1 MEDLDFTQPTI
12 RSDIYDPAVARAC
25 FEPLG
30 KPETIARG
38 KPFFIEGQGSDR
50 MYLLVDGEVGLLR
63 GTKSIDVIKAGEI
76 FGELAALTGQPR
88 SASAMARTECR
99 AISLD
104 LGQFQQAIQKTP
116 EFALMMMSIIIN
128 RLRLTAT
135 MMKMTRTLPDARER
149 DEVRVF
155 DKRMLEELV
164 GTMRERPRQEVLPDR
179 VIMEEGQGGVF
190 MYVVLEGRVAITIQS
205 KVVERVGQ
213 GGVFG
218 EMALVDQS
226 RRAAS
231 AIAETR
237 CLLLTLNRNDFLG
250 LIRSKPG
257 FAVSLLKGLAERLR
271 FLTAQ
276 KP

>member
-30 KPETIARG
+30 RLETIARG

-50 MYLLVDGEVGLLR
+50 MYLLVEGEVGLLR
-63 GTKSIDVIKAGEI
+63 GTKSIDVIKTGEI
-76 FGELAALTGQPR
+76 FGELAALTGHPR
-88 SASAMARTECR
+88 SASAMARTDCR

-104 LGQFQQAIQKTP
+104 LAQFQQAIQKAP

-155 DKRMLEELV
+155 DKKMLEELA
-164 GTMRERPRQEVLPDR
+164 GAMHERPRQEVLPDR

-190 MYVVLEGRVAITIQS
+190 MYVVLEGRVAISIQS
-205 KVVERVGQ
+205 NVVERVGQ

-226 RRAAS
+226 KRAAS

-237 CLLLTLNRNDFLG
+237 CLLLTLNRNDFLT
-250 LIRSKPG
+250 LIKSKPG

-271 FLTAQ
+271 FLTTQ

>member
-30 KPETIARG
+30 RPETIARG

-50 MYLLVDGEVGLLR
+50 MYLLVEGEVGLLR
-63 GTKSIDVIKAGEI
+63 GTKSIDVIKTGEI

-88 SASAMARTECR
+88 SASAMARTDCR

-104 LGQFQQAIQKTP
+104 LGQFQQAIQKAP

-155 DKRMLEELV
+155 DKKMLEELAV
-164 GTMRERPRQEVLPDR
+164 AEVLPDR

-205 KVVERVGQ
+205 SVVERVGQ

-250 LIRSKPG
+250 LIRSKPS

-271 FLTAQ
+271 FLTAR

>member
-1 MEDLDFTQPTI
+1 MEDLDFTRPVV

-30 KPETIARG
+30 KPESVGKARTL
-38 KPFFIEGQGSDR
+38 FAEGQSSDR
-50 MYLLVDGEVGLLR
+50 MYLLIEGEIGLVR
-63 GTKSIDVIKAGEI
+63 GGKSIDIIRPGEI

-88 SASAMARTECR
+88 TASALARGDCR

-104 LGQFQQAIQKTP
+104 IRQFQQAIQRTP

-128 RLRLTAT
+128 RVRLTAT

-155 DKRMLEELV
+155 DRKMLEELADAL
-164 GTMRERPRQEVLPDR
+164 RERPRQEFLPDA
-179 VIMEEGQGGVF
+179 VIMQEGQGGIF
-190 MYVVLEGRVAITIQS
+190 MYIVLEGRVAISIQS
-205 KVVERVGQ
+205 TVVEKVGQ

-226 RRAAS
+226 KRAAS
-231 AIAETR
+231 AVAETR
-237 CLLLTLNRNDFLG
+237 CVLLALNRNDFLH
-250 LIRSKPG
+250 LIRTKPA
-257 FAVSLLKGLAERLR
+257 FAVSLLRALAERLR
-271 FLTAQ
+271 FLTSQ

>member
-1 MEDLDFTQPTI
+1 MEDLDFTQPAV
-12 RSDIYDPAVARAC
+12 RSDIYDPAVARTC

-30 KPETIARG
+30 QPQSVAQG

-50 MYLLVDGEVGLLR
+50 MYLLIEGEVGLLQKA
-63 GTKSIDVIKAGEI
+63 KSIDVIKAGEI

-88 SASAMARTECR
+88 SASAMARTACR

-104 LGQFQQAIQKTP
+104 ARQFQQAIQKTP

-155 DKRMLEELV
+155 DKRMLEELT
-164 GTMRERPRQEVLPDR
+164 GALRERPRQEVLPDR

-190 MYVVLEGRVAITIQS
+190 MYVVLEGRVTITIQS
-205 KVVERVGQ
+205 TVVEKVGQ

-231 AIAETR
+231 AIADTR
-237 CLLLTLNRNDFLG
+237 CLLLPLNRSDFLD

-257 FAVSLLKGLAERLR
+257 FAVSLLKGLADRLR
-271 FLTAQ
+271 FLTSQ
-276 KP
+276 KT

>member
-1 MEDLDFTQPTI
+1 MEDLDFTRPVV

-30 KPETIARG
+30 KSESIG
-38 KPFFIEGQGSDR
+38 KGKAFFAEGQGSDR
-50 MYLLVDGEVGLLR
+50 MYLLLEGEIGLMR
-63 GTKSIDVIKAGEI
+63 GGKSIDIIRPGEI
-76 FGELAALTGQPR
+76 FGELAVLTGQPR
-88 SASAMARTECR
+88 TASALARADCR

-104 LGQFQQAIQKTP
+104 AKQFQQAIQRAP

-128 RLRLTAT
+128 RVRLTAT

-155 DKRMLEELV
+155 DRKMLEELADAL
-164 GTMRERPRQEVLPDR
+164 RERPRQEFLPDG
-179 VIMEEGQGGVF
+179 VIMQEGQGGIF
-190 MYVVLEGRVAITIQS
+190 MYIVLEGRVAISIQS
-205 KVVERVGQ
+205 TVVEKVGQ

-226 RRAAS
+226 KRAAS
-231 AIAETR
+231 AVAETR
-237 CLLLTLNRNDFLG
+237 CVLLALNRNDFLN
-250 LIRSKPG
+250 LIRTKPA
-257 FAVSLLKGLAERLR
+257 FAVSLLRALAERLR
-271 FLTAQ
+271 FLTSR